1 MNILL
6 LGANGQV
13 GWELRQTLSALG
25 SVTTAARSTDCDHVL
40 DVTDSDAVNR
50 LLDAVQA
57 DLIVNAA
64 AYTAVDQAESEPELA
79 AAVNADLPKR
89 LGRWAAAHDAPVA
102 HYSTDYVFD
111 GSKDGP
117 FGENDTPNPL
127 SVYGRTKLAGDEALI
142 DSGCDHLILRV
153 SWVYGARGKN
163 FLLTMQRLM
172 AERDLLRIVDDQF
185 GAPTWCRRIAEAT
198 TTATKAMLE
207 SSQAK
212 SDLSGLYHFAPAGV
226 TTWYGFATAIRN
238 ACELNCE
245 LEAIT
250 TADYPTPAHRPANSR
265 LDTGKFSRTFGSETK
280 SWEADLAACLGD
292 AD

>member
-89 LGRWAAAHDAPVA
+89 LGRWAAAHDALVA

-117 FGENDTPNPL
+117 YGENDTPNPL

-226 TTWYGFATAIRN
+226 TTWYGFATAIRD
-238 ACELNCE
+238 ASGLDCE

-250 TADYPTPAHRPANSR
+250 TAEYPLPAHRPANSQ
-265 LDTGKFSRTFGSETK
+265 LDTGKFSRTFGSEPS
-280 SWEADLAACLGD
+280 SWEADLTACLSD